1 MNIKSVVFSL
11 VVSITAIFAAGA
23 QAQQTLKVGST
34 PTGVPFSFLDTKTN
48 TIEGAMVDIVR
59 AVGKEVGFAV
69 QIDAM
74 PFSALIGSLTAKR
87 IDLISAA
94 MLITPARQE
103 VVSFSDPI
111 YRYGEG
117 LILSNRAPQRRYE
130 TLADLKGLSVGVQ
143 VGTAYVEPL
152 QKIEGVREVK
162 LYDGAQD
169 MIRDL
174 NVGRIE
180 AGLLDYPIAAYIL
193 SQGNT
198 PNVRMEKSYKPSIV
212 ASVGIAANKDNPE
225 LIARVNKALARLKAD
240 GTIGAILKKWGLGT

>member
-1 MNIKSVVFSL
+1 MKIKAIVRSL
-11 VVSITAIFAAGA
+11 LVTATLIFAAGVHA
-23 QAQQTLKVGST
+23 QPLLKVGST
-34 PTGVPFSFLDTKTN
+34 PTGIPFSFLDTKTN

-59 AVGKEVGFAV
+59 AVGKEVGFDV

-103 VVSFSDPI
+103 VVAFSDPI

-117 LILSNRAPQRRYE
+117 LILSNRAPQKRYE
-130 TLADLKGLSVGVQ
+130 TLADLKGLAVGVQ

-152 QKIEGVREVK
+152 QKVEGVREIK

-174 NVGRIE
+174 NAGRIE
-180 AGLLDYPIAAYIL
+180 AGLMDYPIAAYIL
-193 SQGNT
+193 GQGNH
-198 PNVRMEKSYKPSIV
+198 PNVRLDKSYKSSIV
-212 ASVGIAANKDNPE
+212 GSVGMAANKDNPA
-225 LIARVNKALARLKAD
+225 LMMKVNKALAKLKAD
-240 GTIGAILKKWGLGT
+240 GTIGAILKKWGLGS